1 LTNDKTNFEARKAR
15 LRAAFLAQ
23 LPEKVA
29 VARAQL
35 AEVQP
40 GPADAEQLEPLR
52 RLFHTLKGSGAS
64 FGCADVA
71 ALSADADATLRAL
84 VAEHRSLTEALLQ
97 DLRQT
102 LDALER
108 AQREVPGSDI
118 ASTPVQ
124 SRSPGAGSEAQADL
138 GGKTTAGGAAEG
150 VGDRASRNRAEAGA
164 GAEAGTEEAAQQG
177 TLARLDKLIY
187 LCDDDKSDAE
197 RLANQLGCFGYT
209 VKPFVS
215 LAALQES
222 LAEQRP
228 AALIMDIVFPDGDQ
242 AGTDLVRQL
251 GENDEAAIPC
261 IFVSA
266 RDDFSARLEAV
277 KAGGSAY
284 CSKPVKTTEVVE
296 LLDQLTHR
304 QDPQPVHVMIIDD
317 DPELAE
323 WHAMALEEAGMSTR
337 VVTDP
342 TRVLHELDDFNA
354 DLVLMDIYMPQCS
367 GPELARVLRQMP
379 GHVSLPIIYVS
390 SETDIDLQHRALEVG
405 ADGFLTKPVERERL
419 VAEVSLRAE
428 RMRTLHA
435 LMVRDSLTGLFNH
448 NAIMQWLEVAL
459 ADAERDQRQL
469 CFAMIDIDYFKSVND
484 NYGHPTGD
492 QVLLALSRTLRL
504 RLRRG
509 DIVGRYGGEEF
520 AVILR
525 DVDTEQAGQL
535 LDELRI
541 GFSKVVFTAGEEN
554 FHCSFSAGVA
564 GFPAFSSAES
574 LTEAADVAL
583 YQAKH
588 AGRDRVQIATR
599 GASADAHRGTSS

>member
-1 LTNDKTNFEARKAR
+1 VSSDETSFEARKAR

-23 LPEKVA
+23 LQTKVA
-29 VARAQL
+29 AARGQL
-35 AEVQP
+35 AEMRP
-40 GPADAEQLEPLR
+40 GPVESAQLEPLQ

-71 ALSADADATLRAL
+71 ARSAEAEATLLAL
-84 VAEHRSLTEALLQ
+84 VSGSRPVDQALL
-97 DLRQT
+97 DGLGQT
-102 LDALER
+102 LDALEAVASQTAATEIATRPVQEASAQVR
-108 AQREVPGSDI
+108 AQPEQGGRPGS
-118 ASTPVQ
+118 A
-124 SRSPGAGSEAQADL
+124 
-138 GGKTTAGGAAEG
+138 AAEG
-150 VGDRASRNRAEAGA
+150 AELDAGPS
-164 GAEAGTEEAAQQG
+164 AQVSSAQVSSQQLG
-177 TLARLDKLIY
+177 TLGRLDKLIY
-187 LCDDDKSDAE
+187 LCDDDHATAE
-197 RLANQLGCFGYT
+197 RLASQLGCFGYT
-209 VKPFVS
+209 VRPFVS
-215 LAALQES
+215 LAALREG

-228 AALIMDIVFPDGDQ
+228 AALIMDIMFPGEGQSGTELVGALGRDG
-242 AGTDLVRQL
+242 
-251 GENDEAAIPC
+251 ESAIPC

-266 RDDFSARLEAV
+266 RDDFAARLEAV

-284 CSKPVKTTEVVE
+284 CSKPVKTTEIVE

-304 QDPQPVHVMIIDD
+304 QATQPVHVMIIDD
-317 DPELAE
+317 DPALAD
-323 WHAMALEEAGMSTR
+323 WHALVLEEAGMSTR

-342 TRVLHELDDFNA
+342 TQVLQQLEDFNA

-419 VAEVSLRAE
+419 VAEVGLRAE

-459 ADAERDQRQL
+459 ADAKREQRL
-469 CFAMIDIDYFKSVND
+469 VCFAMIDIDHFKSVND

-504 RLRRG
+504 RLRGG

-525 DVDTEQAGQL
+525 DVNPEEAGEL
-535 LDELRI
+535 LDRLRI
-541 GFSKVVFTAGEEN
+541 GFSKVVFTAGDDS
-554 FHCSFSAGVA
+554 FQCSFSAGVA
-564 GFPAFSSAES
+564 GFPTFTSAET

-583 YQAKH
+583 YQAKR
-588 AGRDRVQIATR
+588 AGRNQVQT
-599 GASADAHRGTSS
+599 ASPAALAEPSRSTSA

>member
-1 LTNDKTNFEARKAR
+1 MTNDKTNFEARKAR

-23 LPEKVA
+23 LPERVA

-71 ALSADADATLRAL
+71 ALAADADATLRAL
-84 VAEHRSLTEALLQ
+84 IAENRSVTEALLQ
-97 DLRQT
+97 QLRQT
-102 LDALER
+102 LDALGT
-108 AQREVPGSDI
+108 AQPEVPGSDI

-124 SRSPGAGSEAQADL
+124 SRSPGAGSEAKADH
-138 GGKTTAGGAAEG
+138 GGKTMAGGAAEG
-150 VGDRASRNRAEAGA
+150 VGDRACRNRAEAGA
-164 GAEAGTEEAAQQG
+164 DAGTEEAAQQG
-177 TLARLDKLIY
+177 TLARLEKLIY

-251 GENDEAAIPC
+251 GEDDEAAIPC

-266 RDDFSARLEAV
+266 RDDFAARLDAV

-541 GFSKVVFTAGEEN
+541 GFSKVVFTAGEES
-554 FHCSFSAGVA
+554 FQCSFSAGVA

-588 AGRDRVQIATR
+588 GGRNRVQIATR